1 MKMKKLL
8 ALMLAAV
15 LALTMLT
22 ACGGGKGKDVD
33 ISDVNAILQSQ
44 GLDIEVKSSM
54 ELNTVMNIFKAAM
67 RQNDIYLVDTE
78 ILASE
83 LGPLMP
89 GFACWQVYSSS
100 QQYDTSLEH
109 AAANAVRD
117 LVAGYGANYRFYVS
131 GIELVEPSTQ
141 IRYWFVIV
149 GAKNP

>member
-22 ACGGGKGKDVD
+22 ACGGKGKDVD

-67 RQNDIYLVDTE
+67 KQKDVYLVDTE

-89 GFACWQVYSSS
+89 GFDCWQVYSSS

-109 AAANAVRD
+109 AAANAMRD

>member
-33 ISDVNAILQSQ
+33 IGDVNEILQSQ
-44 GLDIEVKSSM
+44 GMDIEVKSSM
-54 ELNTVMNIFKAAM
+54 ELNTVMSIFKTTM

-89 GFACWQVYSSS
+89 GFAC
-100 QQYDTSLEH
+100 
-109 AAANAVRD
+109 
-117 LVAGYGANYRFYVS
+117 
-131 GIELVEPSTQ
+131 
-141 IRYWFVIV
+141 
-149 GAKNP
+149 